1 MEPNETAEPKTEAP
15 KTEAEE
21 REIVAPL
28 AYDASGREIEIA
40 QAAAAWKVVRCQPGR
55 PVAVLDPEMGG
66 PLFVPLTTTAAE
78 LRAKTGGG
86 RLKLIQ
92 VDADYLPIKD
102 AAAAFIDLPPPD
114 EPEATT
120 ARAAENPLA
129 QPFSQ
134 VLDALA
140 KSNEVTRASLDR
152 VSTAFTEMG
161 RTLGEALATLAKLAS
176 GQPIQP
182 PVEVITEAPA
192 PVGEQPDRVTPIV
205 NLIKESLPMI
215 MAAVASR
222 AQAAQAQAGEQA
234 SQETTP

>member
-1 MEPNETAEPKTEAP
+1 MGDATEKTTESTASH
-15 KTEAEE
+15 
-21 REIVAPL
+21 PL
-28 AYDASGREIEIA
+28 AFDRAGEPIDIHDDADSFR
-40 QAAAAWKVVRCQPGR
+40 VVYFRKGEV
-55 PVAVLDPEMGG
+55 VAVRDVGAGG
-66 PLFVPLTTTAAE
+66 GVLYLPLTATVEELAE
-78 LRAKTGGG
+78 RSGPGVFKLVQVNSAKQT
-86 RLKLIQ
+86 
-92 VDADYLPIKD
+92 IKD
-102 AAAAFIDLPPPD
+102 AQVAYAEILGSPTEPTEESD
-114 EPEATT
+114 EPAPPATVT
-120 ARAAENPLA
+120 GRL
-129 QPFSQ
+129 
-134 VLDALA
+134 LDSLER
-140 KSNEVTRASLDR
+140 SHEVTRASLDR